1 MLVVRKIVKH
11 ILLDN
16 FSFSE
21 IFSDWLSNHLEHL
34 TLGSRTILMDLK
46 DKDFDLVRYSTLVSL
61 NTNQEHRQ
69 FELNVR
75 VLVQNGDA
83 KRKSIFDTG
92 IAETHALGRTL
103 SFEDFKAIVKIVL
116 RKDIADKA
124 HVDFYRGVALH
135 EWLKVN
141 EEKENQEQ
149 F

>member
-1 MLVVRKIVKH
+1 MRMLVKQ

-21 IFSDWLSNHLEHL
+21 IFADWLPNHLEHL
-34 TLGSRTILMDLK
+34 TLGSRIILMKLR
-46 DKDFDLVRYSTLVSL
+46 DKDFDLVRYSTVVSL
-61 NTNQEHRQ
+61 NTDQEHRQ

-75 VLVQNGDA
+75 VLVQNGLA

-92 IAETHALGRTL
+92 IAETNSLGRTL

-116 RKDIADKA
+116 RKDIADRA
-124 HVDFYRGVALH
+124 HVDYYKGVALH